1 MPENVS
7 EMGPGPDSPSLSFD
21 TRNTIQYIAP
31 ELFNLHGIYSYTSD
45 IWALGCILYELS
57 HGYHPF
63 QISDTTTYTHTDNN
77 NNSNANISI
86 NSIYSNTTSN
96 TINMLKNKILTYD
109 PLSYLST
116 DLTHLKEPNLSKA
129 KSTPYL
135 ASVESTSRMAPQ
147 IDKLKLGSPLKS
159 SKQLSMYV
167 CMYVCMYVYV

>member
-1 MPENVS
+1 MPENMA
-7 EMGPGPDSPSLSFD
+7 EMVPDSPSLSFD

-31 ELFNLHGIYSYTSD
+31 ELFSLHGIYSYTSD

-63 QISDTTTYTHTDNN
+63 QISDTNTHTDNN

-96 TINMLKNKILTYD
+96 TTTILKNKILTYD
-109 PLSYLST
+109 PLSYLYT
-116 DLTHLKEPNLSKA
+116 DLTHLKEPNLNKA
-129 KSTPYL
+129 KSTSYL
-135 ASVESTSRMAPQ
+135 VSVESTSRVAPQ

-159 SKQLSMYV
+159 SK
-167 CMYVCMYVYV
+167 